1 MKKIVFEVS
10 ARDFA
15 PVAMKEIQDLRDK
28 INKIEAQIL
37 RDFEASDRFNAAKE
51 CAGSNLGQY
60 DRGKAYPKIALVS
73 SMIVVE
79 VPVKIVDDAGTTATK
94 PAANVYSNLPERTL
108 NLLLGSKLI
117 SDEEKR
123 RLISAMTGGILDLP
137 KAAEPVEVA
146 K

>member
-37 RDFEASDRFNAAKE
+37 RDFEASDRFNAAKD

-79 VPVKIVDDAGTTATK
+79 VPVKIVDDATPAMK
-94 PAANVYSNLPERTL
+94 PAASVYSNLPERTL

-123 RLISAMTGGILDLP
+123 RLISAMTSGILDAP
-137 KAAEPVEVA
+137 KAPEPVEVA